1 MSKSALAMSQPQSVE
16 SDTPPATSAKTELGR
31 SLFALT
37 DQALVSGASFLTTV
51 LVGRFAGK
59 EQLGLYSLGFTYLV
73 LVLAFQDSLI
83 TGPFLVLANRR
94 ASSERS
100 TYAGHVL
107 LHHGMLSFLSLIVF
121 ALLALLAG
129 TIRGWEQ
136 GLPWVLLTL
145 AVVTPC
151 ILLREFLRRMAFADL
166 NFRQAVYLD
175 ATVVVTQLVG
185 LGTLAALAL
194 LGAIS
199 AFVAVGAACLLVGLV
214 TLWWTRSR
222 FHVVRQG
229 VFEELGRNWN
239 FGRWLVAGQMVGVVH
254 GFVIYWLLELLIDTS
269 ATGLFAACMTILTL
283 SNPLILGL
291 GNALG
296 PRIARVA
303 TSEPEAAARAL
314 VHRSNLMVGGVLF
327 LFASGVALF
336 GQWFLVRLYGSE
348 FSGNF
353 ATLDLLALAFLIG
366 GLSTATDY
374 GLRAAERTDLSFY
387 AGVAGLVVTV
397 GASVPLI
404 LFLGVQ
410 GGAVGYLLGCLT
422 TSLLRHVFFAS
433 ITFGPHSE
441 ATP

>member
-1 MSKSALAMSQPQSVE
+1 
-16 SDTPPATSAKTELGR
+16 
-31 SLFALT
+31 
-37 DQALVSGASFLTTV
+37 
-51 LVGRFAGK
+51 
-59 EQLGLYSLGFTYLV
+59 
-73 LVLAFQDSLI
+73 
-83 TGPFLVLANRR
+83 
-94 ASSERS
+94 
-100 TYAGHVL
+100 
-107 LHHGMLSFLSLIVF
+107 
-121 ALLALLAG
+121 
-129 TIRGWEQ
+129 
-136 GLPWVLLTL
+136 
-145 AVVTPC
+145 
-151 ILLREFLRRMAFADL
+151 
-166 NFRQAVYLD
+166 
-175 ATVVVTQLVG
+175 
-185 LGTLAALAL
+185 
-194 LGAIS
+194 
-199 AFVAVGAACLLVGLV
+199 
-214 TLWWTRSR
+214 
-222 FHVVRQG
+222 
-229 VFEELGRNWN
+229 
-239 FGRWLVAGQMVGVVH
+239 MVGVVH

-327 LFASGVALF
+327 LFAIGVALF

-348 FSGNF
+348 FGGNF